1 MSGRHATR
9 LRITSRA
16 LQAMMCSSTGEALK
30 SRINAGREGGVF
42 KAPDYVGVFLP
53 GDITQVP
60 ARFEIA
66 KRSERHDLASR
77 R

>member
-1 MSGRHATR
+1 VSFEHI
-9 LRITSRA
+9 RIGK
-16 LQAMMCSSTGEALK
+16 LLDLGEAPK

-66 KRSERHDLASR
+66 KRIERHGLASR